1 MGSERRSG
9 ERLCYCSLVALVFL
23 MMATPRALAAGP
35 ALTTIADT
43 VYRADGTPAAGT
55 VLIAWPA
62 FETAEAIANREIVDE
77 VKFKDGLGKIVDGTV
92 ECLNASIWAKKN

>member
-1 MGSERRSG
+1 MRRKRCSE
-9 ERLCYCSLVALVFL
+9 ERLFYCSLVALVL
-23 MMATPRALAAGP
+23 LVIATPRVGAAGP
-35 ALTTIADT
+35 ALTTINDL

-55 VLIAWPA
+55 VLISWPA
-62 FETAEAIANREIVDE
+62 FQTAEAIANREIVDE